1 MNTRLRILLVD
12 DHEVV
17 RRGIRALLE
26 SRRHWRVCGEAAT
39 GRDAVKKVKGLKPD
53 LVVLDLSI
61 PDMDGTDI
69 AREIRKTLPETEIL
83 VFTMYD
89 SGRRATEAM
98 AAGARGVVLKSEAA
112 RDLVRGVEA
121 LSRHKPY
128 LSPRMTEVIVGGL
141 AKGVDMVP
149 PANELTTRERET
161 LKLLA
166 EGKSSK
172 EVAVTLG
179 ISPKTASAHR
189 ANIVRKLKLHSLSD
203 LIYYAIRSGIV
214 KV

>member
-1 MNTRLRILLVD
+1 MNARLRILLVD

-26 SRRHWRVCGEAAT
+26 SHRHWKICGEAAT
-39 GRDAVKKVKGLKPD
+39 GREAVKKARGLKPD

-69 AREIRKTLPETEIL
+69 AREIRNTLPETEIL

-128 LSPRMTEVIVGGL
+128 LSPRVTEVIVGGL

-149 PANELTTRERET
+149 PASDLTARERET

-172 EVAVTLG
+172 EIAVALG

-203 LIYYAIRSGIV
+203 LIYYAIRNGIV